1 MVHSLWTVGVTAET
15 HFSGSVMTEV
25 LQDINTVVL
34 LDILPVLYVKC
45 LRKKEGGKFNM
56 PNGVGLTSKV
66 VHCISLISS
75 SLHFKAVYVCYQ
87 ISHNSV

>member
-1 MVHSLWTVGVTAET
+1 MVHCLWTVGVIAET

-34 LDILPVLYVKC
+34 LDSLYLLYVKC
-45 LRKKEGGKFNM
+45 LREREGGKFSI
-56 PNGVGLTSKV
+56 PNGAGSTSKL

-75 SLHFKAVYVCYQ
+75 SLHFKAVCLCML
-87 ISHNSV
+87 SNKS